1 MNKRRVQVIEADTE
15 KKERLQTMNAGGEE
29 ERSPQMAVDFPTEEE
44 IFEQKSWILDAALPK
59 KTLWDRLRSIYVGPG
74 LKYIFYHCGN
84 AWLILF
90 LVYLCLCGICYR
102 IRENTGMQMG
112 VSFFAFP
119 MCCLVFWMISCLID
133 EQEEVVEIKNS
144 MHFSVVHMVSLRMF
158 YSSLVFILC
167 DLFLLAVVDGYRGLQ
182 MWKMAAA
189 GISSMFLFAGISLY
203 MYQKLGKSLCMG
215 VLILL
220 WSAGSVALV
229 KMKNGFVKQALD
241 VLPLT
246 VHIGAALCL
255 LIGFIFYIRK
265 VEQKNAY
272 SFACP

>member
-1 MNKRRVQVIEADTE
+1 MDKRSAQVMEMDAE
-15 KKERLQTMNAGGEE
+15 KKGRKQMMEAEE
-29 ERSPQMAVDFPTEEE
+29 ERIQQMLVDFPSDEE
-44 IFEQKSWILDAALPK
+44 IFEQKTFILNAALPK
-59 KTLWDRLRSIYVGPG
+59 KTLWERLRRSYVGPG

-90 LVYLCLCGICYR
+90 LVYLCLCGICYD
-102 IRENTGMQMG
+102 IRGNTELQMG

-119 MCCLVFWMISCLID
+119 LCCLMFWMVSCLVD

-144 MHFSVVHMVSLRMF
+144 MHFSVAHMVSLRML
-158 YSSLVFILC
+158 YSSMVFILC
-167 DLFLLAVVDGYRGLQ
+167 DLFLLVVVDGYQGQQ
-182 MWKMAAA
+182 MWKMVFG

-203 MYQKLGKSLCMG
+203 MYQKLGRSLCMG

-220 WSAGSVALV
+220 WSVGSVALV
-229 KMKNGFVKQALD
+229 RIQNGFVKLALE

-246 VHIGAALCL
+246 VHIGVSLCL

-265 VEQKNAY
+265 VEKKNAY
-272 SFACP
+272 SFACL